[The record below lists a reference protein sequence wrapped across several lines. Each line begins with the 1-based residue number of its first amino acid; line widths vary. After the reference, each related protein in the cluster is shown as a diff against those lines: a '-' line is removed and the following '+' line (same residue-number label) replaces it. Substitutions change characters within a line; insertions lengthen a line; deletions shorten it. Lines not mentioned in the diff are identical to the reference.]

1 MKVNFN
7 VYFRNNLM
15 ICADSIQLNI
25 GGTIYGIWSFH
36 NYYSRFNSN
45 NWYNL
50 LNSTFIHIYIK
61 VMISQ
66 LSPANRL

>member
-25 GGTIYGIWSFH
+25 GGTIYGI
-36 NYYSRFNSN
+36 
-45 NWYNL
+45 
-50 LNSTFIHIYIK
+50 
-61 VMISQ
+61 
-66 LSPANRL
+66 